1 MPGKRKKR
9 RSHDAPGNHKRPKV
23 EQQTLIQHDLL
34 RRYYTQIF
42 TLREYIID
50 KLPIRSK
57 NNGKKRWIDEKF
69 DRGEV
74 AKTFTEFLD
83 STYIGVTQTEE
94 LSQGYILE
102 QWDIFAQKFGHQKS
116 NKFHCK
122 RRQQNEIVDFSIWLL
137 FSKKNSSIGIGQH
150 LLVQGYR
157 KSSEFYSCNRQENDN
172 YSIPGLTSIY
182 PNSYVNS
189 MKASPWPQILAKL
202 DGYGEK
208 IMLDLIIRCGIFR
221 PVANSPCNLYQ
232 ASGFPLDQAYHIQ
245 STESKQEMS
254 TSVSPKQEFRT
265 PSSIRLIRNR
275 LMYARPE
282 LNSKGDIR
290 LGFRHTHFF
299 NRYSIA
305 RESGED
311 VSRIGQDSSYILM
324 FIFPRQ
330 FGLHNIFS
338 SGRDNSQSIQSC
350 CHDKIREKEIKDKFP
365 SQNSIKI
372 PKRLRGKP
380 IALTERMLAL
390 HKKCS
395 YRKLVEY
402 YCPAST
408 YKDANFKYFDSNT
421 KEMINKSIEPT
432 NTLSENATHERS
444 LDEHA
449 TPVAL
454 VSSFCCAVLDN
465 VIPPNFWG
473 TTELQIR
480 NRRTFYRNV
489 DQFVKRRRYETL
501 SLHEAL
507 QGLQIKNIEWLGSST
522 YNQKLCQ
529 SDYSKRS
536 DLFQEFIY
544 FIFDSILIPLIRTNF
559 YVTESNLHRNQIFY
573 FRHDVWRLITEPTM
587 SSLKINLFKEIP
599 PQQARKMLSSCALG
613 YSQIRLLPKEQGF
626 RPIMNL
632 KGRMRKAGSRLVL
645 GRSINSMLAPI
656 HNVLTLEKKTRPD
669 LLGGA
674 LFSVGDIFTKLD
686 RFKSGLKCSE
696 PFYFAKVDVQAAFDT
711 IPQAAIFRL
720 ISTILREDKYTIGRH
735 AEIKL
740 GNNSENAA
748 FNPTKKWVAN
758 AHFPGD
764 IATFAEKLNSSIAQ
778 RKKNTIFVE
787 NMTHKNFDRSEL
799 LLLLSQH
806 LRYNMVK
813 IGDSYYQQVNGIP
826 QGSVI
831 SSTLCNYF
839 YADIEST
846 VFSFL
851 RPEESLLLRLIDD
864 FLLIT
869 TNASHAKRFIQT
881 MHEGLPS
888 YGVSVNPRKT
898 LVNFQI
904 TINKDEILR
913 SEKSTFP
920 YCGCLINT
928 KTLDILW
935 DSAKNKN
942 TVANS
947 ITIEYTRS
955 PGKMFQQKLLNAFKL
970 YTHPMFYDQV
980 HNSLFTI
987 LQNTFNALEE
997 TALKMHA
1004 YISGFSLNKRPSTE
1018 LIIQALEVLFHNA
1031 EKIIS
1036 RRSRGNKFRR
1046 KSDDGGDP
1054 KKVHEFHIRKGSVE
1068 WLAITAFHQVLMKKP
1083 TGFTS
1088 VITWLESRMQILYS
1102 RRGRALEKTI
1112 AQVKIH

>member
-1 MPGKRKKR
+1 MPGKRKR
-9 RSHDAPGNHKRPKV
+9 RRPYDAAGNHKRPKV
-23 EQQTLIQHDLL
+23 EQLALVQHDIL
-34 RRYYTQIF
+34 RRYYTHIF

-69 DRGEV
+69 DQSEE
-74 AKTFTEFLD
+74 AKICTEFLD
-83 STYIGVTQTEE
+83 TTYIGVTQTEE
-94 LSQGYILE
+94 LSQEYMLK
-102 QWDIFAQKFGHQKS
+102 QWDIFAQKSGHQKS
-116 NKFHCK
+116 YKSHSN
-122 RRQQNEIVDFSIWLL
+122 RRLQDEIVDFSIWLL
-137 FSKKNSSIGIGQH
+137 FSRTLSSIGKGQH
-150 LLVQGYR
+150 LLIQGYR
-157 KSSEFYSCNRQENDN
+157 KCSEFYSCNRQENEN
-172 YSIPGLTSIY
+172 YSIPGVTSIY
-182 PNSYVNS
+182 PNSYVDS

-232 ASGFPLDQAYHIQ
+232 TSGFPLDQACHIQ
-245 STESKQEMS
+245 SAESKQEIS
-254 TSVSPKQEFRT
+254 ALVSPKQELRT
-265 PSSIRLIRNR
+265 PSNIRFIRNR
-275 LMYARPE
+275 LMYARPK
-282 LNSKGDIR
+282 LNSKGEIR

-299 NRYSIA
+299 NRYPIA
-305 RESGED
+305 RESSEN
-311 VSRIGQDSSYILM
+311 VSRIGQNSSYILM
-324 FIFPRQ
+324 FMFPRQ

-338 SGRDNSQSIQSC
+338 SGSDSSQNIQSC
-350 CHDKIREKEIKDKFP
+350 YHDKIREKEIKDRYP

-380 IALTERMLAL
+380 SALTERMHAL

-395 YRKLVEY
+395 YRKLLEY

-408 YKDANFKYFDSNT
+408 HKDANFTSMESNA
-421 KEMINKSIEPT
+421 KEVINKSIEHT
-432 NTLSENATHERS
+432 NSLTKNATHERS
-444 LDEHA
+444 LAEHA

-454 VSSFCCAVLDN
+454 VSSFCCAILDN
-465 VIPPNFWG
+465 LIPPNFWG

-480 NRRTFYRNV
+480 NRKTFYRNV
-489 DQFVKRRRYETL
+489 DQFLKRRRYETL

-507 QGLQIKNIEWLGSST
+507 QGLQIKNIEWLGSSN
-522 YNQKLCQ
+522 NQKLCQ
-529 SDYSKRS
+529 SDYSKRL
-536 DLFQEFIY
+536 DLFHEFIY

-559 YVTESNLHRNQIFY
+559 YVTESNLNRNQIFY
-573 FRHDVWRLITEPTM
+573 FRHDVWRLITEPTL
-587 SSLKINLFKEIP
+587 SSLKINLLKEIP

-613 YSQIRLLPKEQGF
+613 YSQLRLLPKEQGF

-632 KGRMRKAGSRLVL
+632 KGRIRKAGGRLVH
-645 GRSINSMLAPI
+645 GRSINSMLSPI

-711 IPQAAIFRL
+711 IPQAAILRL
-720 ISTILREDKYTIGRH
+720 ISTIICEDKYTIGRH

-740 GNNSENAA
+740 RNHSENAA
-748 FNPTKKWVAN
+748 FNPAKKWVAN
-758 AHFPGD
+758 AHFSED
-764 IATFAEKLNSSIAQ
+764 IATFAEKLSSSIAQ

-787 NMTHKNFDRSEL
+787 NLTHKNFDRSEL
-799 LLLLSQH
+799 LLLLSKH

-813 IGDSYYQQVNGIP
+813 IEDTYYQQVNGIP

-831 SSTLCNYF
+831 STTLCNYF

-881 MHEGLPS
+881 MHDGLPS

-913 SEKSTFP
+913 SDKLTFP
-920 YCGCLINT
+920 YCGCLLNT

-947 ITIEYTRS
+947 ITIEYTRT
-955 PGKMFQQKLLNAFKL
+955 PGKIFQLKLLNAFKL

-997 TALKMHA
+997 TALKMYA
-1004 YISGFSLNKRPSTE
+1004 YISGLSLKKRPSTE
-1018 LIIQALEVLFHNA
+1018 LIIQALEMLFLGA
-1031 EKIIS
+1031 EKIIC
-1036 RRSRGNKFRR
+1036 RRARGNKFKRN
-1046 KSDDGGDP
+1046 SNEFGGS
-1054 KKVHEFHIRKGSVE
+1054 KKVRDFQIRKGSVE
-1068 WLAITAFHQVLMKKP
+1068 WLAITAFHQVLMKKQ
-1083 TGFTS
+1083 TRFTS

-1112 AQVKIH
+1112 AQIKIH